1 MALRIEDYAL
11 IGDTE
16 TAALVGLDGS
26 IDWMCVPSFDSGA
39 CFAALLGE
47 PRHGRWKLAPIDA
60 GPDRASSSRR
70 YHPGTLVLE
79 TTFRTSSGSVR
90 IVDCMP
96 PRDRTPD
103 VVRLCEGV
111 DGEVAMR
118 MELVIRCDYGA
129 VVPWVR
135 KLDDGRLNAIA
146 GPDALTLQS
155 DVPTPCSSSWRTTG
169 PSRTKACGK
178 YAGRAST
185 SPTPR

>member
-1 MALRIEDYAL
+1 MARRIEDYAL

-26 IDWMCVPSFDSGA
+26 VDWMCVPSFDSGA
-39 CFAALLGE
+39 CFAALLGDR
-47 PRHGRWKLAPIDA
+47 RHGRWQLAPIDA
-60 GPDRASSSRR
+60 DPKRTSSSRR

-111 DGEVAMR
+111 QGEVAMR
-118 MELVIRCDYGA
+118 MELSCRSCTGSRV
-129 VVPWVR
+129 
-135 KLDDGRLNAIA
+135 A
-146 GPDALTLQS
+146 GDCPRR
-155 DVPTPCSSSWRTTG
+155 CSSGCRVTRARFRCG
-169 PSRTKACGK
+169 PA
-178 YAGRAST
+178 
-185 SPTPR
+185 TPR